1 MKARKQHG
9 KATCGADQDERQ
21 DAAKK
26 ALPRH
31 GRRGERGRRGRE
43 RRRVVGEQPSGRR
56 RERRR
61 RRPLRMRGRVRRGGG
76 RGNHYLRLLPRVPC
90 VQRNPRAR
98 ESLSGNVSDPSSLSL
113 SLLRP
118 NLCAV
123 SWLLCFGLSVFLF
136 SSSEGFVLLF
146 LQMYPFKSLK

>member
-9 KATCGADQDERQ
+9 KATCGADQDEWQ

-31 GRRGERGRRGRE
+31 GRRGERGRRGRG
-43 RRRVVGEQPSGRR
+43 RRRIVGEQSSGWR

-61 RRPLRMRGRVRRGGG
+61 RRPLRMRGRVGRGGG

-90 VQRNPRAR
+90 IQRNPRAR
-98 ESLSGNVSDPSSLSL
+98 EFLSGNVSDPSSLSL
-113 SLLRP
+113 LRP
-118 NLCAV
+118 NLCGV
-123 SWLLCFGLSVFLF
+123 SWLLCFRLLF
-136 SSSEGFVLLF
+136 SPLFRPKLLLRRF
-146 LQMYPFKSLK
+146 CKCTLSYL